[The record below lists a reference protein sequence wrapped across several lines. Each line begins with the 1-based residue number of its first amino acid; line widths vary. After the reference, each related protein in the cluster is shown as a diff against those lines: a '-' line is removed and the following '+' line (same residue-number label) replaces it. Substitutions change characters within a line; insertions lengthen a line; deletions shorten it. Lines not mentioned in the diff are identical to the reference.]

1 MLSIDL
7 GSKTRTIV
15 SGLKKAYKK
24 PELLQGKMVVVLC
37 NAKSANLGGV
47 ESQGM
52 VLTGIKGRKIG
63 LLTIPG
69 GKNIRPGTSVTP
81 DVSSTNASRQ
91 KNSLIC
97 CLSPLLGVAIG
108 ASSNVRHQG
117 ILGRSPISCGEKRN
131 VSFCRLRFASRRS
144 GNRY

>member
-1 MLSIDL
+1 VLSIDL
-7 GSKTRTIV
+7 GSQTRTIV

-91 KNSLIC
+91 KFSY
-97 CLSPLLGVAIG
+97 LLPF
-108 ASSNVRHQG
+108 H
-117 ILGRSPISCGEKRN
+117 
-131 VSFCRLRFASRRS
+131 
-144 GNRY
+144 Y